1 MSPPPYVAGVFE
13 GVFAVRW
20 RLFTLQALGKLRAEI
35 AKARRLLGR
44 RLVYLS
50 LIPASPHD
58 FSEAE
63 RKVLASFVKELLV
76 HDCDSIHHVIAGAGF
91 AASARLS
98 IVTALALAATR
109 PEAFH
114 THASLEAALVAIAAE
129 TAQPADRLMAE
140 AAGAASPSPER
151 HFPSSV
157 CIWVIARPPLVRRSP
172 CSRP

>member
-1 MSPPPYVAGVFE
+1 M
-13 GVFAVRW
+13 
-20 RLFTLQALGKLRAEI
+20 
-35 AKARRLLGR
+35 
-44 RLVYLS
+44 YLS

-63 RKVLASFVKELLV
+63 RKVLASFVKDLLE

-114 THASLEAALVAIAAE
+114 THASLEAAVAAIAAE
-129 TAQPADRLMAE
+129 TGQPADHLMAE
-140 AAGAASPSPER
+140 AS
-151 HFPSSV
+151 
-157 CIWVIARPPLVRRSP
+157 RRGIP
-172 CSRP
+172 FT